1 MNDRCMVS
9 GLMHEDPTLKS
20 KRPFGIPYPRAL
32 EADCGFLSF
41 L

>member
-20 KRPFGIPYPRAL
+20 KRPFGIGTL
-32 EADCGFLSF
+32 EP
-41 L
+41 